1 MSENHETGEGLY
13 PCERWDEPFR
23 EMPDRK
29 PQRALLD
36 FDDFKDP
43 SKWGLSSPAAKV
55 AIECPVLIK
64 YQKNDRPSQESD
76 IVRDAIEERRAIQ
89 RVLDEFGLNYDL
101 DPQALQL
108 VALIN
113 DNASYPIY
121 QFKKTY
127 ARARPWQMC
136 SQKLEPSFPPGHFLH
151 PGHGAYP
158 SGHATF
164 VHLWV
169 ELIGALQ
176 KDPAKTANALVA
188 ANAVAKRREI
198 AGLHYPSDS
207 EAGQKLGINIAQRII
222 EAGRLTP
229 FEKMALLQQ

>member
-1 MSENHETGEGLY
+1 MEENHETGEGLY
-13 PCERWDEPFR
+13 PRERWDEPFR
-23 EMPDRK
+23 AMPDQK
-29 PQRALLD
+29 PQRALID

-43 SKWGLSSPAAKV
+43 SRWGLTSPAAKV
-55 AIECPVLIK
+55 ADECPKLIE
-64 YQKNDRPSQESD
+64 YQKNDRPSQEAD
-76 IVRDAIEERRAIQ
+76 IFREAIEERRAIQ
-89 RVLDEFGLNYDL
+89 PVLDAFGLNYDL
-101 DPQALQL
+101 DPEAMQL

-121 QFKKTY
+121 QFKMTY

-136 SQKLEPSFPPGHFLH
+136 DRELKPMFPPGHFLH

-158 SGHATF
+158 SGHATL

-176 KDPAKTANALVA
+176 DDEAKKAKALEA
-188 ANAVAKRREI
+188 AKAVAKRREI

-207 EAGQKLGINIAQRII
+207 EAGQKLGVNIAQRIVK
-222 EAGRLTP
+222 AGRLTL
-229 FEKMALLQQ
+229 FEQAALLQK